1 MLKMSPFLAPG
12 QWVTLPGQPEWG
24 LGQVQ
29 SVVGNKVTVN
39 FEHAGKRVV
48 LVDSAPL
55 EPVPMKRQGA

>member
-1 MLKMSPFLAPG
+1 MSPFLAPG
-12 QWVTLPGQPEWG
+12 QWVRLPGEPEWG

-48 LVDSAPL
+48 MVDTAPL
-55 EPVPMKRQGA
+55 EPTAPRREGA